1 MTDQDDSSKGQTSI
15 LVVEDEV
22 SYQEALLAGLSREG
36 YHVRVAS
43 DGLDAL
49 RQFIEHRPDLVV
61 MDLLLPT
68 MSGIEVCRR
77 MRAIA
82 PVPIIIVSALNSE
95 ADIVHGL
102 EFGAE
107 DYIAKPYRLRE
118 LVARIRSVLRR
129 VSPPAIAPAPAADT
143 VSARA
148 ELVVAGPFQVNF
160 ARRVVTSGGRP
171 IHLSRREFDLL
182 ALLLS
187 PPGLV
192 RTREELIDRL
202 WSGRDLSDTRTLDTH
217 IRRLRVKLEPDPASP
232 KFLVTV
238 RGVGFRFEAH
248 EPTSNQE
255 SGNTPLS

>member
-1 MTDQDDSSKGQTSI
+1 MTDQAGSSKSQTSI

-36 YHVRVAS
+36 YDVRVAS
-43 DGLDAL
+43 DGLEAL
-49 RQFIEHRPDLVV
+49 RQFIERRPDLVV

-129 VSPPAIAPAPAADT
+129 VSPPPVVPIAPADAPLP
-143 VSARA
+143 RA
-148 ELVVAGPFQVNF
+148 EVVVAGPFQVNF
-160 ARRVVTSGGRP
+160 ARRVVTSGNSP

-217 IRRLRVKLEPDPASP
+217 IRRLRVKLEPDPANP
-232 KFLVTV
+232 QFLVTV
-238 RGVGFRFEAH
+238 RGVGFRFESH
-248 EPTSNQE
+248 ESDSHHE
-255 SGNTPLS
+255 SKETPLD